1 MKIGTGNILV
11 FPVGRK
17 LMGAAIAYLLGIW
30 SSSVFAPDWRISAL
44 LSFVFLF
51 LFVFRKRRRKD
62 AYAIILLC
70 FLAAG
75 NAASAGCL
83 SVSDSPTPP
92 NTVFGGTVVRIER
105 DYRVELGGVEFIEGG
120 KTNRHVIVT
129 LMTEE
134 DDQLPEMPKIGQRV
148 SGKGRL
154 FAQDEVRNPG
164 GSDGRIR
171 ALAKGY
177 ELSGYLL
184 PGWTAEG
191 EARFSLTEWFRQLR
205 LSLLEKIQRL
215 FGDDAPL
222 FAAVMIGE
230 KREIDA
236 EMTAAMRLTGI
247 AHILSVSGM
256 HLNLVSAA
264 AYVVLRLLPVGKKFA
279 QWIHVAVLMMFTG
292 LTGCAVGTI
301 RALLMTL
308 MRMYA
313 KARGLRYDRLTAL
326 SFAALMITVF
336 SPLKAF
342 DGGFQFS
349 FFVVLGIALLE
360 KSVSRLKFMRLV
372 NKRMPSVAEAMS
384 IAVAAQAAA
393 IPMQLSLYGY
403 IPLLSLPMNL
413 ICGLIMPFVMTGGWC
428 VLLVG
433 MVSEELAV
441 NCAWI
446 LSACSSAIERLS
458 VFAAGLDW
466 GILRLPAP
474 DQALLLI
481 AALMMMLVSSIIRFG
496 RRRRAAFAVSSALL
510 LMLYLPRLDPSPRYV
525 QLDVGQGDAS
535 LIRSGRHAVVVDV
548 GPENSYD
555 LLRYLRH
562 EGLYVDAVILSH
574 LDEDHAGAFASL
586 LNSEIRID
594 RVITAKGAGE
604 NASSAA
610 VLDALNALDA
620 SGVELGE
627 VEAGEKLSVAG
638 MVFDV
643 LSPDD
648 TLSGSNERSLLLR
661 AQVGDHSFL
670 LTGDLPLESEPESVP
685 PCDVLKVAHHGS
697 RYASSSAFL
706 SMANPKLA
714 IISVGA
720 NNSYGHPHQ
729 RVLDDLENIGS
740 QVYRTD
746 ESGCITVYLNGE
758 MLSVCPMFEASGRN
772 GERKTRIYRQSENK
786 GESL

>member
-1 MKIGTGNILV
+1 MKIGTGSLLL

-17 LMGAAIAYLLGIW
+17 LMGAAIAYLLGVW
-30 SSSVFAPDWRISAL
+30 SSAVFAPDWRISVLVSFAFL
-44 LSFVFLF
+44 LFFAY
-51 LFVFRKRRRKD
+51 RKRCRKE
-62 AYAIILLC
+62 AYAFILLC

-83 SVSDSPTPP
+83 SVSDSPTLP
-92 NTVFGGTVVRIER
+92 NTVFTGTVVRIER
-105 DYRVELGGVEFIEGG
+105 DYRVELGGVEFLEGG
-120 KTNRHVIVT
+120 STNRNVVVT

-134 DDQLPEMPKIGQRV
+134 DDPLPEMPKIGQWV

-171 ALAKGY
+171 ALANGY

-205 LSLLEKIQRL
+205 LNLLQKIRRL

-230 KREIDA
+230 KSEIDA
-236 EMTAAMRLTGI
+236 EITAAMRMTGI

-256 HLNLVSAA
+256 HLNLVSEA
-264 AYVVLRLLPVGKKFA
+264 AYVVLRLLPVGKKCA
-279 QWIHVAVLMMFTG
+279 RWLHVAVLVMFTG

-308 MRMYA
+308 MRLYA

-326 SFAALMITVF
+326 SFAALVITLF

-360 KSVSRLKFMRLV
+360 KPVARMKSMRLLS
-372 NKRMPSVAEAMS
+372 KHARPLGEAMT
-384 IAVAAQAAA
+384 IALAAQMAAV
-393 IPMQLSLYGY
+393 PMQLSLYGY

-428 VLLVG
+428 VLLIG
-433 MVSEELAV
+433 TISEDLAV
-441 NCAWI
+441 NCARM

-481 AALMMMLVSSIIRFG
+481 AALMMMLASSIIRFG
-496 RRRRAAFAVSSALL
+496 RLRRAAFAVSSALL
-510 LMLYLPRLDPSPRYV
+510 LLLYLPRFDPAPRYV
-525 QLDVGQGDAS
+525 QLDVGQSDAA
-535 LIRSGRHAVVVDV
+535 LIRSGRHAAVVDV
-548 GPENSYD
+548 GPESSYD

-574 LDEDHAGAFASL
+574 LDEDHAGALSLL

-604 NASSAA
+604 NASSIA
-610 VLDALNALDA
+610 VLDALKALDA
-620 SGVELGE
+620 SGAELDE
-627 VEAGEKLSVAG
+627 VEAGDRLSAAG
-638 MVFDV
+638 AAFDV
-643 LSPDD
+643 LSPDPF
-648 TLSGSNERSLLLR
+648 LSGSNERSLLLH
-661 AQVGDHSFL
+661 AQVGKHSLL
-670 LTGDLPLESEPESVP
+670 LTGDLPQESEPDSVP
-685 PCDVLKVAHHGS
+685 PCDVLKVA
-697 RYASSSAFL
+697 
-706 SMANPKLA
+706 
-714 IISVGA
+714 
-720 NNSYGHPHQ
+720 
-729 RVLDDLENIGS
+729 
-740 QVYRTD
+740 
-746 ESGCITVYLNGE
+746 
-758 MLSVCPMFEASGRN
+758 
-772 GERKTRIYRQSENK
+772 
-786 GESL
+786 